1 MMFTIGILLGIIAL
15 LLMAGYVM
23 FDTIEFERNQ
33 NDVYYQKLRKEYDIQ
48 VQQLKNDIEVRDEI
62 IDSYR
67 RSISHG

>member
-1 MMFTIGILLGIIAL
+1 MFTIGILLGIIAL
-15 LLMAGYVM
+15 LLIAGYVM

-67 RSISHG
+67 RSIAHG

>member
-15 LLMAGYVM
+15 LLIAGYVM

-67 RSISHG
+67 RSIAHG

>member
-33 NDVYYQKLRKEYDIQ
+33 NDVYYKKLRQEYDIQ

-67 RSISHG
+67 RSIAHG

>member
-1 MMFTIGILLGIIAL
+1 MFTIGILLGIIAL

-23 FDTIEFERNQ
+23 FDTIEFERDK
-33 NDVYYQKLRKEYDIQ
+33 NDVYYKKLRQEFDIQ

>member
-1 MMFTIGILLGIIAL
+1 MIFTIVILLGVIGL
-15 LLMAGYVM
+15 LLMSGYVM

-33 NDVYYQKLRKEYDIQ
+33 NDVYYKKLRQEYDIQ

-67 RSISHG
+67 RSIVHG